1 MYAILDNQLLW
12 GFLLLEDT
20 SSSCLETPS
29 HLLTT
34 PDIGL
39 TTPDIGF
46 ETPSHLLTTPH
57 IGLETPSHLLT
68 TPHIGLETPSH
79 LLTTP
84 HIGLETLSHLL
95 TSPFG
100 QGKEVTVMAMQPGQN
115 TLEELRSRDFR
126 EELEVGERE
135 VKDKKDKDRPPPPRS
150 FTEAPPITGGSVKKP
165 RLEPPPA
172 SIDADDQ
179 LNNEFAEVKL
189 LQSRLA
195 YALHSSEDLTWKL
208 VTEDDTAELLKELK
222 KIKQE
227 RAQEQAAKE
236 EERKAEE
243 ERIRTE
249 NLLKGN
255 PLLNQQSTTFKIKR
269 RWDDDV
275 VFKNCAKAEPKHKE
289 KHFIN
294 DTVRSEFHRKFMDKY
309 IK

>member
-1 MYAILDNQLLW
+1 MTTAARATFESARGSKGSDLAALSKQY
-12 GFLLLEDT
+12 
-20 SSSCLETPS
+20 SSRDLPS
-29 HLLTT
+29 HTKL
-34 PDIGL
+34 
-39 TTPDIGF
+39 
-46 ETPSHLLTTPH
+46 
-57 IGLETPSHLLT
+57 
-68 TPHIGLETPSH
+68 
-79 LLTTP
+79 
-84 HIGLETLSHLL
+84 
-95 TSPFG
+95 
-100 QGKEVTVMAMQPGQN
+100 KMRQPGQN

-179 LNNEFAEVKL
+179 LNNE
-189 LQSRLA
+189 
-195 YALHSSEDLTWKL
+195 EDEEEDEDSD
-208 VTEDDTAELLKELK
+208 EDDTAELLKELK